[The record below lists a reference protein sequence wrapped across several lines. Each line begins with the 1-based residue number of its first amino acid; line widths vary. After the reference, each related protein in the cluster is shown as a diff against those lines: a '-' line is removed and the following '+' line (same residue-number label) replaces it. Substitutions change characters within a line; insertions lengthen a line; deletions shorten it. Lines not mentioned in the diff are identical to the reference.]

1 MTGLDGS
8 DVVQCLKE
16 KKTLYHVSEGT
27 GISCTGAVRW
37 RGVYVFMRM
46 KVSDYIARKLV
57 DEGISDVFMVTGGG
71 AMHLD
76 DGLGHE
82 PGLHCTFNH
91 HEQACAIAAECYA
104 RIHNKIAAV
113 CVTTGPGGTNA
124 ITGVVGGWLDS
135 IPMLI
140 LSGQVRYDTTARSTG
155 LGIRALGDQEF
166 EITKAIDC
174 MTKYCEMV
182 IDPMRIRFCLE
193 KALYLAQTGRP
204 GPCWLDIPLNVQGA
218 YVETEELL
226 GFDKND
232 YEAGGTGWSAAVSV
246 QES

>member
-1 MTGLDGS
+1 
-8 DVVQCLKE
+8 
-16 KKTLYHVSEGT
+16 
-27 GISCTGAVRW
+27 
-37 RGVYVFMRM
+37 MRM

-182 IDPMRIRFCLE
+182 IDPMLLPGKGPVSGPDRKTRSL
-193 KALYLAQTGRP
+193 LAGYPLKRP
-204 GPCWLDIPLNVQGA
+204 GSICGDRGA
-218 YVETEELL
+218 FRL
-226 GFDKND
+226 
-232 YEAGGTGWSAAVSV
+232 
-246 QES
+246 